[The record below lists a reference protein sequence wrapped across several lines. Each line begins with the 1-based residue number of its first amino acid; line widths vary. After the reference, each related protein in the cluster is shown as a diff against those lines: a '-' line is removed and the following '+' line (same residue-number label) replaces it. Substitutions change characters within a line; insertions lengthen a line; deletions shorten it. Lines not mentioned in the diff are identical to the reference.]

1 MSNIILGVD
10 ISKLSF
16 DVALL
21 DDSKVKTKK
30 FSNNS
35 KGFCELTE
43 WLKNKGIDK
52 AEVCME
58 ATGGYEAKL
67 AQYLYDNKFK
77 VSVVNPARI
86 KGFAMSKLSRVKTDK
101 ADAELIAHFC
111 KTMQPNLWQP
121 TPLHIQEL
129 QQWVRRL
136 DILIANKNQENNRL
150 DGASGAVAINISA
163 HIEFLD
169 KQIKEV
175 EELIS
180 NHIKKHKDLN
190 DKSKLL
196 DSIPG
201 IGEKTIGV
209 ILAFLTVENFDS
221 AKQVAAFVGLN
232 PKPRQ
237 SGSSVQGVG
246 RISKTGNADL
256 RKAFFMPAVVSL
268 RFNPVVKD
276 FADRLSGTGKAKMV
290 VVIAAMRKL
299 IHIIYGVLKNET
311 PFNENIKTM

>member
-10 ISKLSF
+10 ISKLTF

-21 DDSKVKTKK
+21 NDNKVKTKK
-30 FSNNS
+30 FSNTF
-35 KGFCELTE
+35 KGFSELKQ
-43 WLKNKGIDK
+43 WLKNKGIDTVH
-52 AEVCME
+52 ACME

-67 AQYLYDNKFK
+67 AQYLYDNNFK

-86 KGFAMSKLSRVKTDK
+86 KGFSMSKLARVKTDK
-101 ADAELIAHFC
+101 ADSELIARFC
-111 KTMQPNLWQP
+111 QAIQPDLWQP
-121 TPLHIQEL
+121 TPKHIQEL

-136 DILIANKNQENNRL
+136 DSLIANKNQENNRL
-150 DGASGAVAINISA
+150 DEASDVIAINIRT

-180 NHIKKHKDLN
+180 NHIKEHKDLN

-209 ILAFLTVENFDS
+209 IGVNF
-221 AKQVAAFVGLN
+221 
-232 PKPRQ
+232 
-237 SGSSVQGVG
+237 
-246 RISKTGNADL
+246 T
-256 RKAFFMPAVVSL
+256 
-268 RFNPVVKD
+268 
-276 FADRLSGTGKAKMV
+276 
-290 VVIAAMRKL
+290 
-299 IHIIYGVLKNET
+299 
-311 PFNENIKTM
+311 